1 MGKSYQSPRCAS
13 SPPPSPPTRPV
24 DYAGAP
30 MAGSDESAAAEPSGR
45 RAVTSV
51 ARAIALLEALGET
64 SEGLGVN
71 ELARRIE
78 VNPSTASRLLAT
90 LERGGLVVRRPG
102 GGYQLGL
109 RFVTLADRVLAR
121 LDVRDLARPHLHAL
135 VAQTGETSTLS
146 LPVGGEAVTVDFVPG
161 TSSVVS
167 MARVGRPNTLHAT
180 AIGKTMLAFGAAAA
194 LPRADRLA
202 PLTARTI
209 VDRDALAAAVEQV
222 RERGWGES
230 VGERED
236 DLAALA
242 APVHGPDGRL
252 AAILGLQGP
261 LARMTGRR
269 RSEILPLLL
278 GAAAQLSRDLG
289 AQAAT

>member
-1 MGKSYQSPRCAS
+1 
-13 SPPPSPPTRPV
+13 
-24 DYAGAP
+24 
-30 MAGSDESAAAEPSGR
+30 MADRDESAATEPSSR
-45 RAVTSV
+45 RPVASV
-51 ARAIALLEALGET
+51 GRAIALLEALGGT

-90 LERGGLVVRRPG
+90 LESGGLVVRRPS

-121 LDVRDLARPHLHAL
+121 LDVRDLARPLLHTL
-135 VAQTGETSTLS
+135 VAQTGETATLS
-146 LPVGGEAVTVDFVPG
+146 LPVGAEAVTVDFVPG

-180 AIGKTMLAFGAAAA
+180 AIGKTMLAFGGAAA
-194 LPRADRLA
+194 LPPAGQLA
-202 PLTARTI
+202 ALTPRTI
-209 VDRDALAAAVEQV
+209 VDRDALSRAVEQV

-242 APVHGPDGRL
+242 APVRGTDGRL

-261 LARMTGRR
+261 LARMTDRR
-269 RSEILPLLL
+269 RREVLPLLL
-278 GAAAQLSRDLG
+278 ETAAQLSRELG
-289 AQAAT
+289 AQ